1 MSNYKPKEFAEM
13 IGVSVKTL
21 QRWDRD
27 GVLKACRNPKDRRY
41 YTDKQYAEYT
51 GKKGIIVDEILE
63 DIGSEPNYNRKEWS
77 QLMGIKFTV
86 YGKPQGKARP
96 RFTRQGRAYTPKNT
110 VDYEG
115 QIKQAYIAAGGAIIG
130 AMISNTAPI
139 QIKITAYFKKAK
151 TNKMDFPTLKPDAD
165 NIAKAVCDAIN
176 EIAYRDDKQITC
188 LTVDKVW
195 AEDGIER
202 VEIEIESI
210 GSV

>member
-21 QRWDRD
+21 QRWDRE
-27 GVLKACRNPKDRRY
+27 GILKAYRNPKDRRY

-110 VDYEG
+110 VDYEK
-115 QIKQAYIAAGGAIIG
+115 QIKQAYIAAGGTL
-130 AMISNTAPI
+130 MSDTDPI
-139 QIKITAYFKKAK
+139 LICITACFKKAK
-151 TNKMDFPTLKPDAD
+151 TNKMPTPTLKPDTD
-165 NIAKAVCDAIN
+165 NIAKAVCDALN
-176 EIAYRDDKQITC
+176 GVAYKDDKQITC

-195 AEDGIER
+195 ADDGIEKVV
-202 VEIEIESI
+202 VELNLKLIF
-210 GSV
+210 